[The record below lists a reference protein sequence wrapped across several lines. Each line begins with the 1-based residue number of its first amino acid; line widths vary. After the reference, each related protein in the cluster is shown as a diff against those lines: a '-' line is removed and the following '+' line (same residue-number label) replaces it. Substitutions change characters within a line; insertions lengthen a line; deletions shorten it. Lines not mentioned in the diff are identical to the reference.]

1 MRGSGSS
8 GHSLG
13 ETQTLQGGLAWAA
26 WGRSAIAGEGG
37 LPTRGTHA
45 GFVT

>member
-1 MRGSGSS
+1 MRRSGSS

-13 ETQTLQGGLAWAA
+13 ETQTLRGSLAGAA
-26 WGRSAIAGEGG
+26 WGRSAIAEEGG